1 MFITDENSSPQ
12 AAAAIYEAGSR
23 KQEAGSRKC
32 LLNPFLSISHHWNLV
47 IDPMRNIRDILTRI
61 LHMCLYGLTRII
73 RSYGRSVSAYEYM
86 NTVARRRRTNFEF
99 KAAQKKDHYGFGLRK
114 I

>member
-1 MFITDENSSPQ
+1 
-12 AAAAIYEAGSR
+12 
-23 KQEAGSRKC
+23 
-32 LLNPFLSISHHWNLV
+32 
-47 IDPMRNIRDILTRI
+47 
-61 LHMCLYGLTRII
+61 MCLYGLTRII
-73 RSYGRSVSAYEYM
+73 RSYGRSASAYEYM